1 MAAMGAL
8 ISGLQQL
15 QLKTCQLFGTSDLHH
30 FDNILPKKRASLKP
44 LVIEAKANAK
54 TESAKT
60 RNIRLRKKAYS
71 ASFIFDAILICGITC
86 LVFLLFHLSLQI
98 MVLASLDQFNGT
110 ATKPRLS
117 VFCSDKQLYAM
128 VVDDQNKR
136 CLFYGSTL
144 QKSIRQDLSCT
155 TIEAA
160 QRVGEE
166 LVKVCIDLDIN
177 EISSYDRNGLARGDR
192 MQAFEIAISRH
203 GFLPR

>member
-1 MAAMGAL
+1 MNSL
-8 ISGLQQL
+8 RWNSPIISVVLSL
-15 QLKTCQLFGTSDLHH
+15 CKYL
-30 FDNILPKKRASLKP
+30 ALKP
-44 LVIEAKANAK
+44 LVIEANGNAK
-54 TESAKT
+54 SESAKT
-60 RNIRLRKKAYS
+60 RNIRLRKKVCFCLWNYKICVLGKICSAHWQVGLQIFVCGVWGTHFQWAYS

-155 TIEAA
+155 TIVSAPS
-160 QRVGEE
+160 Q
-166 LVKVCIDLDIN
+166 IN
-177 EISSYDRNGLARGDR
+177 TTILYS
-192 MQAFEIAISRH
+192 
-203 GFLPR
+203 LPNYAPKFQ

>member
-1 MAAMGAL
+1 MMFAKITERACYPLLLVFLVFRSWHHMGSCNEILWTRMAAMGAL
-8 ISGLQQL
+8 TSGLQQL

-60 RNIRLRKKAYS
+60 RNIRLRKK
-71 ASFIFDAILICGITC
+71 
-86 LVFLLFHLSLQI
+86 
-98 MVLASLDQFNGT
+98 FNGT